1 MFGIRA
7 AAATRGAED
16 RFNEDNF
23 LLADDIA
30 LYAVCDGWGDH
41 PGGEIAAY
49 LALEAIE
56 VSVTQSGDY
65 APREPWQPGRASTR
79 LAEAAVRAAL
89 ERVVTVASERP
100 DLAGMGTTVTLLLMG
115 REHAFIAHHGDSR
128 AYLVR
133 SGRLVQLTTDQAW
146 TSSEAEAAESAIES
160 FSVETAPGDT
170 FLLCTDGAEREV
182 ANPDLVDGLE
192 GYSPPLIASRIVSA
206 ANRRDPTVDA
216 TVVVVRVRDE
226 GPFAWAAA
234 PVPSRPGEEAR
245 ALVIDDG
252 RERPETPY
260 TLSFPRRAAA
270 ARAGRGGDGSDAPRS
285 RTAIE

>member
-7 AAATRGAED
+7 AAATRGAAD

-56 VSVTQSGDY
+56 ESVTASGDRR
-65 APREPWQPGRASTR
+65 PREPWQPGRASAGT
-79 LAEAAVRAAL
+79 AEAAVRAAL
-89 ERVVTVASERP
+89 ERVVAVAAERP
-100 DLAGMGTTVTLLLMG
+100 DLAGMGTTVTLLLLG
-115 REHAFIAHHGDSR
+115 RGHAFIAHHGDSR
-128 AYLVR
+128 AYLAR
-133 SGRLVQLTTDQAW
+133 AGRLVQLTTDQEW
-146 TSSEAEAAESAIES
+146 TSSEAEASDSAVES
-160 FSVETAPGDT
+160 FTVETAPGDT

-182 ANPDLVDGLE
+182 TNPDLVDGLE
-192 GYSPPLIASRIVSA
+192 GYSPRLIASRIVSA
-206 ANRRDPTVDA
+206 ANRRDATVDA

-234 PVPSRPGEEAR
+234 PVPPRPGEEAR

-260 TLSFPRRAAA
+260 SLSFPRRSAS
-270 ARAGRGGDGSDAPRS
+270 ARAGRGGGDPEAPRS